1 MLHAITLLGQERVGH
16 CFRLLPLRL
25 HFVVHARHVGIGDGP
40 LQLQQLAAQLGVL
53 FQRVLSHDVAAKIRR
68 IEVPVV
74 LQHHEA
80 LVGHLPVGGGHDD
93 GIHLA
98 LEQRLVLQADVHVSR
113 GAEVH
118 AVGLLQSGVAVLP
131 VEEVGLGPSV
141 RPPAAPARS
150 EYVRRL

>member
-1 MLHAITLLGQERVGH
+1 M
-16 CFRLLPLRL
+16 
-25 HFVVHARHVGIGDGP
+25 
-40 LQLQQLAAQLGVL
+40 L

-118 AVGLLQSGVAVLP
+118 VVGLLQSGVAVLP
-131 VEEVGLGPSV
+131 VEEVGLGAQRQAARCARQVGIRAQVVALGRVAAHSEAV
-141 RPPAAPARS
+141 RVVEPVHAHPGEA
-150 EYVRRL
+150 

>member
-1 MLHAITLLGQERVGH
+1 M
-16 CFRLLPLRL
+16 
-25 HFVVHARHVGIGDGP
+25 
-40 LQLQQLAAQLGVL
+40 QLQQLAAQLGVL

-118 AVGLLQSGVAVLP
+118 VVGLLQSGVAVLP
-131 VEEVGLGPSV
+131 VEEVGLGAQRQAARCARQVGIRVQVVALGRVAAHSEAV
-141 RPPAAPARS
+141 RVVEPVHAHPGEA
-150 EYVRRL
+150 